1 LPASI
6 RPRGRSKVATHHEP
20 PTAGPAPEPAAPSP
34 ATDRKPR
41 DVRYSSNLAGL
52 VAAGIL
58 LSRIAGLIRESI
70 FAHYLG
76 NSAAADAFK
85 AGFRIPNILQNLF
98 GEGVLSASFIPV
110 YSRLLGEGDEETADL
125 LAWAVGAMLALAISL
140 FVVLGVFAAPY
151 LIAVIAP
158 GFHGDKRD
166 LTIRLVRILFPG
178 AGLLVMSAWCLGV
191 LNSHHRFFASYTAPV
206 AWNLVMIAA
215 LIWYGPR
222 SAQDRLAIDLAFA
235 SVAGAAM
242 QILVQLP
249 QTLPLLG
256 GMRLHF
262 ARVRDS
268 LRIVFRNLLPV
279 VVGRGVGQVS
289 GYVDNILAS
298 LLPTGAVAAIN
309 YAQILYF
316 LPVSLFGLSVAAA
329 ELPSMSRATVAT
341 NAAVFDTLR
350 VRLNA
355 GLRQIAFFVVPSSAA
370 FIFIGDAIVT
380 LLFQSGAFT
389 HRDALYV
396 WATVAG
402 VAVGMLAG
410 TTARL
415 YISAFYAL
423 SDPRTP
429 FRFALVR
436 VTLTLVLGYLCAI
449 PLPHLLGLEQRW
461 GVVGLTASSGV
472 AAWLEFVL
480 LRRSLNR
487 LLGWTGIERLY
498 LLRLWA
504 MALAASAGGIALKFA
519 LSGVPRATALATSP
533 RLATIPASPG
543 IAAHQLPML
552 AASPHLA
559 AFAASPRLVA
569 LAVIAVYATV
579 YVGLAY
585 VTGEPELQRFIAYAS
600 RRLRPRS

>member
-1 LPASI
+1 V
-6 RPRGRSKVATHHEP
+6 RGYTCPESNYRGDLSKVATYHEEP
-20 PTAGPAPEPAAPSP
+20 PPIAPETAPGGRQPS
-34 ATDRKPR
+34 A
-41 DVRYSSNLAGL
+41 VRYSSNLAGL

-110 YSRLLGEGDEETADL
+110 YSRLLGESDEESADL
-125 LAWAVGAMLALAISL
+125 LAWAVGAMLALAISI
-140 FVVLGVFAAPY
+140 FVMLGVFAAPY
-151 LIAVIAP
+151 LINVIAP

-191 LNSHHRFFASYTAPV
+191 LNSHHRFFASYAAPV
-206 AWNLVMIAA
+206 AWNVVMIGA

-222 SAQDRLAIDLAFA
+222 SSQDRLAIDLAFA
-235 SVAGAAM
+235 SVAGAAL
-242 QILVQLP
+242 QFAVQLP

-256 GMRLHF
+256 HLRLHF
-262 ARVRDS
+262 DRVS
-268 LRIVFRNLLPV
+268 EALRTVFRNLLPV
-279 VVGRGVGQVS
+279 ILGRGVGQVS
-289 GYVDNILAS
+289 GYVDNLLAS

-329 ELPSMSRATVAT
+329 ELPSMSRATVET
-341 NAAVFDTLR
+341 NAGVFETLR
-350 VRLNA
+350 LRLNA
-355 GLRQIAFFVVPSSAA
+355 GLRQIAFLVVPSSAA
-370 FIFIGDAIVT
+370 FLFIGDAIVT

-389 HRDALYV
+389 HRDAIYV

-402 VAVGMLAG
+402 VSVGMLAA

-423 SDPRTP
+423 SNPRTP

-436 VTLTLVLGYLCAI
+436 VTLTLVLGYLCAV
-449 PLPHLLGLEQRW
+449 PLPHLVGLDQRW
-461 GVVGLTASSGV
+461 GVVGLTASAGV
-472 AAWLEFVL
+472 AAWVEFVM
-480 LRRSLNR
+480 LRLSLNR
-487 LLGWTGIERLY
+487 VLGWTGIERPY
-498 LLRLWA
+498 LIRLWT
-504 MALAASAGGIALKFA
+504 MALVASAVGIALKIS
-519 LSGVPRATALATSP
+519 LPRGEP
-533 RLATIPASPG
+533 RLA
-543 IAAHQLPML
+543 
-552 AASPHLA
+552 
-559 AFAASPRLVA
+559 A
-569 LAVIAVYATV
+569 LAVIIGYGAAYL
-579 YVGLAY
+579 GLAY
-585 VTGEPELQRFIAYAS
+585 LTNEPELKRFVDYAS
-600 RRLRPRS
+600 RRLRRRG

>member
-1 LPASI
+1 MRDGGGYN
-6 RPRGRSKVATHHEP
+6 RPTGAAILGRNRISPGDHSKVATSKAP
-20 PTAGPAPEPAAPSP
+20 PPAAPEPAQTATSGRSP
-34 ATDRKPR
+34 RE
-41 DVRYSSNLAGL
+41 VRYSSNLAGL

-110 YSRLLGEGDEETADL
+110 YSRLLGEGDEESADL
-125 LAWAVGAMLALAISL
+125 LAWAVGAMLALAISI
-140 FVVLGVFAAPY
+140 FVVIGVFAAPF
-151 LIAVIAP
+151 LINVIAP

-191 LNSHHRFFASYTAPV
+191 LNSHHRFFASYAAPV
-206 AWNLVMIAA
+206 AWNAMMIAA
-215 LIWYGPR
+215 LVWYGPR
-222 SAQDRLAIDLAFA
+222 SGQNRLAIDLAFA
-235 SVAGAAM
+235 SVAGAGL

-249 QTLPLLG
+249 QTAPLLG
-256 GMRLHF
+256 HARLHF
-262 ARVRDS
+262 DRVRGA
-268 LRIVFRNLLPV
+268 LRTVFINLLPV
-279 VVGRGVGQVS
+279 VLGRGVGQVS
-289 GYVDNILAS
+289 GYIDNLLAS

-329 ELPSMSRATVAT
+329 ELPSMSRATVET
-341 NAAVFDTLR
+341 NAGVFEALR
-350 VRLNA
+350 LRLNS

-389 HRDALYV
+389 HRDAIYV

-402 VAVGMLAG
+402 VSVGMLAA

-429 FRFALVR
+429 FRFAVVR
-436 VTLTLVLGYLCAI
+436 VTLTLILGYLCAV
-449 PLPHLLGLEQRW
+449 PLPHAIGIDQRW
-461 GVVGLTASSGV
+461 GVVGLTASAGV
-472 AAWLEFVL
+472 AAWVEFVM
-480 LRRSLNR
+480 LRLSLNR
-487 LLGWTGIERLY
+487 RLGWTGIERRY
-498 LLRLWA
+498 LMRLWA
-504 MALAASAGGIALKFA
+504 MALAASAVGIAIKFSLHAPQRLLA
-519 LSGVPRATALATSP
+519 LMVIVAYG
-533 RLATIPASPG
+533 ASY
-543 IAAHQLPML
+543 L
-552 AASPHLA
+552 
-559 AFAASPRLVA
+559 
-569 LAVIAVYATV
+569 
-579 YVGLAY
+579 GLAFL
-585 VTGEPELQRFIAYAS
+585 THEPELNRLAEYA
-600 RRLRPRS
+600 RRRMRRPT

>member
-1 LPASI
+1 M
-6 RPRGRSKVATHHEP
+6 
-20 PTAGPAPEPAAPSP
+20 PAASE
-34 ATDRKPR
+34 AVETAAGRETKP
-41 DVRYSSNLAGL
+41 VRYSSNLAGL

-110 YSRLLGEGDEETADL
+110 YSRLIGEGEEERADL
-125 LAWAVGAMLALAISL
+125 LAWAVGAMLGLAIAI
-140 FVVLGVFAAPY
+140 FVLLGVFAAPY
-151 LIAVIAP
+151 LINVIAP
-158 GFHGDKRD
+158 GFHGDKRE
-166 LTIRLVRILFPG
+166 LTVNLVRILFPG

-206 AWNLVMIAA
+206 AWNLVMIGA
-215 LIWYGPR
+215 LIWCGPHHT
-222 SAQDRLAIDLAFA
+222 QDRLAVDLAFA
-235 SVAGAAM
+235 SVAGAAL
-242 QILVQLP
+242 QIAVQLP
-249 QTLPLLG
+249 QMLPLLQSP
-256 GMRLHF
+256 RWHF
-262 ARVRDS
+262 ERVRES
-268 LRIVFRNLLPV
+268 LGTVFRNLLPV
-279 VVGRGVGQVS
+279 IVGRGVGQVS
-289 GYVDNILAS
+289 GYVDNLLAS

-341 NAAVFDTLR
+341 DASVFEALR
-350 VRLNA
+350 LRLNA

-389 HRDALYV
+389 HRDAIYV

-402 VAVGMLAG
+402 VSVGMLAA

-429 FRFALVR
+429 FRLALVR
-436 VTLTLVLGYLCAI
+436 VTLTLLLGYLCAI
-449 PLPHLLGLEQRW
+449 PLPHLLGIEQRW
-461 GVVGLTASSGV
+461 GVVGLTASAGV
-472 AAWLEFVL
+472 AAWVEYVM
-480 LRRSLNR
+480 LRASLNR
-487 LLGWTGIERLY
+487 LLGRTGIERRY
-498 LLRLWA
+498 LLRLWT
-504 MALAASAGGIALKFA
+504 MALGAAAAGIALKY
-519 LSGVPRATALATSP
+519 LLPHGSPRMSALAIIIVYG
-533 RLATIPASPG
+533 ATY
-543 IAAHQLPML
+543 L
-552 AASPHLA
+552 
-559 AFAASPRLVA
+559 
-569 LAVIAVYATV
+569 
-579 YVGLAY
+579 GLAY
-585 VTGEPELQRFIAYAS
+585 LTGESELERLVEYAV
-600 RRLRPRS
+600 RRLRPRG

>member
-1 LPASI
+1 MHGARDYNTSQRAAILTRNRS
-6 RPRGRSKVATHHEP
+6 RGDLSKVATFNQEP
-20 PTAGPAPEPAAPSP
+20 PVAPEPAPTAPAAVGAP
-34 ATDRKPR
+34 AG
-41 DVRYSSNLAGL
+41 RYSSNLAGL

-110 YSRLLGEGDEETADL
+110 YSRLLGEGDEESADL
-125 LAWAVGAMLALAISL
+125 LAWAVGAMLALAISI
-140 FVVLGVFAAPY
+140 FVILGVFAAPY
-151 LIAVIAP
+151 LINVIAP

-166 LTIRLVRILFPG
+166 LTIRLVQILFPG

-206 AWNLVMIAA
+206 AWNLVMIGA

-222 SAQDRLAIDLAFA
+222 NGQDRLAIDLAFA
-235 SVAGAAM
+235 SVAGAAL
-242 QILVQLP
+242 QIVVQLP

-256 GMRLHF
+256 HMRLHF
-262 ARVRDS
+262 DRVRGALS
-268 LRIVFRNLLPV
+268 TVFRNLLPV
-279 VVGRGVGQVS
+279 IVGRGVGQVS
-289 GYVDNILAS
+289 GYVDNLLAS

-329 ELPSMSRATVAT
+329 ELPSMSRATVVT
-341 NAAVFDTLR
+341 NAGVFEALR
-350 VRLNA
+350 LRLNA
-355 GLRQIAFFVVPSSAA
+355 GLRQIAFLVVPSSAA
-370 FIFIGDAIVT
+370 FVFIGDAIVT

-389 HRDALYV
+389 HRDAIYV

-402 VAVGMLAG
+402 VSVGMLAG

-436 VTLTLVLGYLCAI
+436 VTLTLALGYLCAI
-449 PLPHLLGLEQRW
+449 PLPHAIGIDRRW
-461 GVVGLTASSGV
+461 GVVGLTASAGV
-472 AAWLEFVL
+472 AAWVEFIM
-480 LRRSLNR
+480 LRLSLNR
-487 LLGWTGIERLY
+487 RLGWTGIERGY
-498 LLRLWA
+498 LMRLWA
-504 MALAASAGGIALKFA
+504 MALVASAVGVTVKFS
-519 LSGVPRATALATSP
+519 LSHWGA
-533 RLATIPASPG
+533 RLASLTVIVAYC
-543 IAAHQLPML
+543 AA
-552 AASPHLA
+552 
-559 AFAASPRLVA
+559 
-569 LAVIAVYATV
+569 

-585 VTGEPELQRFIAYAS
+585 LIKEPELRRFVDYAS
-600 RRLRPRS
+600 RRLRRRG